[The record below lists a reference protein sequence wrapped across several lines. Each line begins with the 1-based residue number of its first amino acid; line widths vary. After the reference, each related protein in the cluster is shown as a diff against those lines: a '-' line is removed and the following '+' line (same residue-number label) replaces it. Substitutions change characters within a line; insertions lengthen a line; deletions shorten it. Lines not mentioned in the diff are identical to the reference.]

1 MFFAQNSLN
10 TEGFG
15 QKWVNINDLDISG
28 DQITVEAFITRQN
41 NMNIISKHD
50 GTNDCNYLFR
60 PSSFQISTTDG
71 FFVCLNTVT
80 LNTNTWYHVA
90 GTYDGSSMKYYVNGC
105 LVNEFPATGDLI
117 VNDWNTAIGN
127 RSNWPNGPE
136 HFRGKI
142 DEVRIWREARTDQQI
157 RLYMNTIPV
166 PASEPSLAA
175 YYKFSSD
182 YSNTQGDALY
192 DGYPVGAPSFDAAPP
207 LFLPF
212 TFVSVLAE
220 GLSCFESA
228 DGELTVIATGN
239 NIEYSLDGIN
249 FQVDPVFTGLSA
261 GTYTVFARSGICV
274 ESQTVVLIEPD
285 AVPSPE
291 IFVNDPICST
301 ETLFLATTEVIGANY
316 FWEGPDGFSATDFEV
331 EIADLELVNSGVYSI
346 YLELDGCYSDTVTS
360 DIIVNPSYDINLI
373 DTICSNESY
382 LFGPNELVTAGN
394 YVQNLQTTAGCDS
407 IVQLVLTVN
416 PSYSFVIDTSLC
428 DGESITFEGL
438 TMTETGTYPF
448 NLFTSLGCD
457 SIITYELIVHPI
469 PAAPSL
475 STNSPLSCPGDSYE
489 VILSMVSDATYAW
502 TGPNNFISDAANIYF
517 DAGISDMGTYSVT
530 VTLNGC
536 VSPSSD
542 TELSITNIYSFDDF
556 DLPNVLTL
564 NGDGANEVFDL
575 ESHFKTCQPYEVLF
589 FDRWGIVVYRH
600 KQNEVPFSGLS
611 MDGSELMDGVY
622 MFKII
627 LEDEHKHGFVHLLR
641 GL

>member
-1 MFFAQNSLN
+1 MFFAQNSMN

-15 QKWVNINDLDISG
+15 QKWVNISDADVGL

-41 NMNIISKHD
+41 NMNIVSKHD
-50 GTNDCNYLFR
+50 GTTDCNYLLR
-60 PSSFQISTTDG
+60 PNSFQISTTDG
-71 FFVCLNTVT
+71 FFICLNAFPLV
-80 LNTNTWYHVA
+80 TNTWYHVA
-90 GTYDGSSMKYYVNGC
+90 GTYDGSFVRYYVDGC
-105 LVNEFPATGDLI
+105 LVNEIPASGDL
-117 VNDWNTAIGN
+117 VTNDWDAAIGTK
-127 RSNWPNGPE
+127 SNWPNGPE
-136 HFRGKI
+136 QFRGKI
-142 DEVRIWREARTDQQI
+142 DEVRIWNEARSDIQL
-157 RLYMNTIPV
+157 RLNMNALINPTG
-166 PASEPSLAA
+166 EPQLLA
-175 YYKFSSD
+175 YYKMD
-182 YSNTQGDALY
+182 NNYYNIQGAFIY
-192 DGYPVGAPSFDAAPP
+192 DGTPVGSPIFDEEH
-207 LFLPF
+207 PF
-212 TFVSVLAE
+212 FIPFSLVSIQTAN
-220 GLSCFESA
+220 LSCFESN
-228 DGELTVIATGN
+228 DGSINVIAIGN
-239 NIEYSLDGIN
+239 DLEYSLDGVN
-249 FQVDPVFTGLSA
+249 YTNDPEFLDLPA
-261 GTYTVFARSGICV
+261 GSYTVFWRSGACE

-291 IFVNDPICST
+291 IFVNDPICSI
-301 ETLFLATTEVIGANY
+301 ETLFLATTEIIGVNY

-331 EIADLELVNSGVYSI
+331 EIPDLELVNSGVYSI

-360 DIIVNPSYDINLI
+360 DIVVNPSYDINLI

-382 LFGPNELVTAGN
+382 LFGPNELSASGS
-394 YVQNLQTTAGCDS
+394 YIQNLQTIAGCDS
-407 IVQLVLTVN
+407 IVQLDLTVN

-428 DGESITFEGL
+428 EGESITFEGL

-469 PAAPSL
+469 PAAPLL
-475 STNSPLSCPGDSYE
+475 SSNSPLSCPGDPYE

-502 TGPNNFISDAANIYF
+502 TGPNNFISDVAGINF
-517 DAGISDMGTYSVT
+517 DAGISDMGTYSVM

-536 VSPSSD
+536 VSPSSE
-542 TELSITNIYSFDDF
+542 TELSITNIYSFNDF

-564 NGDGANEVFDL
+564 NGDGLNEVFDL

-627 LEDEHKHGFVHLLR
+627 LEDEHKNGFVHLLR
-641 GL
+641 